1 MRSRDRLQGPRESE
15 RESFIDKVGKRESVR
30 AFLPCPSPV
39 EPDVRTMLPLLLV
52 AHGLC
57 LNVRPRPSLR
67 AATAARTLGLRHG
80 GGPALCAPPPT
91 PQVQGGPLR
100 EAAEGTMIDGL
111 EVLDVEI
118 GGEAPAD
125 FAALGMLRARVAANL
140 AAANITAPT
149 ALQSACFGSLA
160 TGRDAIV
167 QAHTGSGKTIAFL
180 LPIIEQLNPASK
192 EPQALV
198 ISPSRELAFQTA
210 RVADLVRVRVRDRI
224 RVRVRVTVTVTVT
237 VTVSRQEWLTLTLT
251 LT

>member
-1 MRSRDRLQGPRESE
+1 
-15 RESFIDKVGKRESVR
+15 
-30 AFLPCPSPV
+30 
-39 EPDVRTMLPLLLV
+39 MLALVLV
-52 AHGLC
+52 AHGLLC
-57 LNVRPRPSLR
+57 LNVRPSLR
-67 AATAARTLGLRHG
+67 AATAARALGLRHGG

-91 PQVQGGPLR
+91 PQVQGGPLP
-100 EAAEGTMIDGL
+100 AVAGTMIDGL

-118 GGEAPAD
+118 GGETPAD

-140 AAANITAPT
+140 AAANISAPN

-210 RVADLVRVRVRDRI
+210 RVAGLVRARVRV
-224 RVRVRVTVTVTVT
+224 
-237 VTVSRQEWLTLTLT
+237 S
-251 LT
+251 

>member
-1 MRSRDRLQGPRESE
+1 
-15 RESFIDKVGKRESVR
+15 
-30 AFLPCPSPV
+30 
-39 EPDVRTMLPLLLV
+39 MLPLLLV

-140 AAANITAPT
+140 SKSLANAVPFATYSSSVRVAHSSDKHTASTKLAPT
-149 ALQSACFGSLA
+149 LCAW
-160 TGRDAIV
+160 
-167 QAHTGSGKTIAFL
+167 HP
-180 LPIIEQLNPASK
+180 PIIVSTGTPIHIASHVVVVPA
-192 EPQALV
+192 
-198 ISPSRELAFQTA
+198 
-210 RVADLVRVRVRDRI
+210 
-224 RVRVRVTVTVTVT
+224 
-237 VTVSRQEWLTLTLT
+237 
-251 LT
+251 